1 MTEPTPDL
9 LVACN
14 RELAGLSRLER
25 PIIKILLYTDARDDI
40 VQEPVGKFGLGR
52 MIKLL
57 HEHGPAFAELCVK
70 WESRYP
76 KGSSHAENRIHV
88 VMKREEDKTGQP
100 FDQIWFFGG
109 HLVNKKNFDPSIGGG
124 GPESELDINEVKTL
138 RAWMDRGGGVLMT
151 GDHANERPDDELPPD
166 PNPSC
171 PYPHED
177 KRFAGLGRALGRCVP
192 RAGELRDWDGPPTAR
207 EEDSN
212 NTQVTPF
219 IRCGDTF
226 PAQILFQRD
235 RVPQQLVL
243 QTFDEKGEPAF
254 GGQPHPLFFYREGC
268 GSIQFFPDHLHEG
281 EVVIPDSFPETVWP
295 KNNAIN
301 FQPLPRV
308 VAYGLDKRSGN
319 KIKLLAAYDG
329 SVAGVGRVVADSTW
343 HHYFNI
349 NLSGFTQPT
358 GLGSPIDQIGQF
370 YGNLAVWLSPTI
382 KRFKMAE
389 TMFRCLARDPEVLE
403 ELGPPKKAKLADRRR
418 AGAAARESLSR
429 VSSPCEV
436 HELLQMTIPK
446 YYRSVEQFETLYFP
460 ERGYNLTCLPSQ
472 ELLLGCIIK
481 RFPRE
486 SLNDVGASLANA
498 KRDKKIRSAFEA
510 GTNVAFVEQQRKVL
524 STSLFARKFL
534 AQARLKASA
543 LSAKGR
549 RRSAQAS
556 LRIDQ
561 PSERGNDMSVCATL
575 EWEMTLTKTV
585 SPGDEDFSFRKMEF
599 DDGKLKGVVIDPG
612 GGPDIPLTGTCA
624 PFEVG
629 SQPPNLSR
637 ISFRFTVLGSD
648 GRPVEIFI
656 SGFGFTGADNK
667 SKFRGMFIA
676 FPALSALDRE
686 IRLTLAVD
694 PGETGTGNGSQT

>member
-9 LVACN
+9 LIACN
-14 RELAGLSRLER
+14 RELAGVSRLKR
-25 PIIKILLYTDARDDI
+25 PMIKILLYTDARDDI

-52 MIKLL
+52 MIELL
-57 HEHGPAFAELCVK
+57 HAHGPAFAELCVK

-76 KGSSHAENRIHV
+76 KRSSRAENRIHV
-88 VMKREEDKTGQP
+88 VMKREVEQTGYP

-109 HLVNKKNFDPSIGGG
+109 HLVNKKKFDPGIGGG
-124 GPESELDINEVKTL
+124 GPESELDFDEVNAL
-138 RAWMDRGGGVLMT
+138 RAWMDMGGGVLMT
-151 GDHANERPDDELPPD
+151 GDHANERPDDELPLD
-166 PNPSC
+166 PNPPC
-171 PYPHED
+171 PHPDEK

-219 IRCGDTF
+219 IRCGETF

-235 RVPQQLVL
+235 RVPQQLIVP
-243 QTFDEKGEPAF
+243 TFNEKGKPAL

-281 EVVIPDSFPETVWP
+281 EVVIPDSFPEAVWP
-295 KNNAIN
+295 KNAATN

-308 VAYGLDKRSGN
+308 VAYGLDKRCGN

-329 SVAGVGRVVADSTW
+329 SAAGVGRVVADSTW

-358 GLGSPIDQIGQF
+358 GPGSPIDQIGQF

-382 KRFKMAE
+382 KRFEMAE
-389 TMFRCLARDPEVLE
+389 AMFRCLAHDPEVLE
-403 ELGPPKKAKLADRRR
+403 ELGPAKKAKITDRRR

-446 YYRSVEQFETLYFP
+446 YYHHLERFETLYFP
-460 ERGYNLTCLPSQ
+460 ERGYNLTSLPSQ
-472 ELLLGCIIK
+472 DLLLGCIIK
-481 RFPRE
+481 RFRHE
-486 SLNDVGASLANA
+486 SLNDAGASLANA
-498 KRDKKIRSAFEA
+498 KQNKRVSAAFEA
-510 GTNVAFVEQQRKVL
+510 GANVAFVEQQRRVL
-524 STSLFARKFL
+524 STSLFAQKFL
-534 AQARLKASA
+534 AQARLRASA

-556 LRIDQ
+556 SMFNQ
-561 PSERGNDMSVCATL
+561 PSERSNDMSVCLTP

-585 SPGDEDFSFRKMEF
+585 SPGDENFSFRNMKYE
-599 DDGKLKGVVIDPG
+599 DGRLTGVVIDPD

-624 PFEVG
+624 PFEVETE
-629 SQPPNLSR
+629 PPNLSR
-637 ISFRFTVLGSD
+637 LSFRFTLLGSD

-656 SGFGFTGADNK
+656 AGFGFTGADDK
-667 SKFRGMFIA
+667 SRFRGMFIA
-676 FPALSALDRE
+676 LPPLRAFDRE
-686 IRLTLAVD
+686 IRLMRAVD